1 MTLLRVSLTVRGLRC
16 GCYFLSPLASVFPLF
31 SDEYDDDD
39 EPAPTKNTYYTL
51 L

>member
-1 MTLLRVSLTVRGLRC
+1 VDFDAVAIFTL
-16 GCYFLSPLASVFPLF
+16 YLSPLASVFPLF
-31 SDEYDDDD
+31 SDEYDDD